1 MAGAL
6 NLMAG
11 LDLLPQQTGR
21 ILRKTLGTRTAGRVA
36 SVEADVGSVRGTLFV
51 ATEKLLRSLP
61 EGERVAGARVFR
73 TRTELCLS
81 DETTGQE
88 SDRLRFTQGTF
99 RIVAQADY
107 SESHGMRRY
116 IVAEVRP

>member
-1 MAGAL
+1 MSSPFD
-6 NLMAG
+6 LMPA

-21 ILRKTLGTRTAGRVA
+21 ILRTVNGTRVAGRVP
-36 SVEADVGSVRGTLFV
+36 SVESDVGPVRGTLFV
-51 ATEKLLRSLP
+51 ATDKILRSLP

-81 DETTGQE
+81 DETSGQE
-88 SDRLRFTQGTF
+88 SDRLRFDQGTF

-107 SESHGMRRY
+107 SRSHGMRRY